1 MSKRFVKVSTGIP
14 IKVHIIFRIDLD
26 MMRQLYLES
35 ASLTSVVRLISQQL
49 PITRSSSHET
59 DP

>member
-1 MSKRFVKVSTGIP
+1 MSKRFVKVSNGIP
-14 IKVHIIFRIDLD
+14 IKVHIIFRIDSD
-26 MMRQLYLES
+26 MMRLYLES